1 MMLGYVNN
9 ALKSL
14 KKCRIRAALTSL
26 SVAIGVF
33 SVVIISIISDMG
45 ISSVET
51 TLTEMGMDN
60 LVISG
65 SRTNES
71 GLDGNDLE
79 IIKAQNGVIN
89 AMPLMYKVTTCESNT
104 ASHECMVWGVNED
117 ANEVIELKA
126 IYGRLLNLG
135 DVSQSA
141 RVCIIDKE
149 LAQMS
154 FGRKNVIGKTITV
167 KLSGSYIK
175 YEIVGVV
182 ENGVNMLQSMLGNII
197 PNFIYIPYK
206 SMQAVT
212 NQQYFNEI
220 AVKINGDSQRSA
232 LAIESA
238 LSTVKPDEGAVSVEN
253 LVAQKDMLSSLFDA
267 ISGVLSVIAGVS
279 LIVSG
284 MSIMTIM
291 TVSVNERTKE
301 IGIKKSIGA
310 KNSDIL
316 FEFIFESAIISL
328 GGALAGALL
337 GCTMAALGCI
347 LLETKISIDIGAI
360 IATMAVSVIIGLL
373 FSVFPALK
381 AARLKPVEA
390 LRRD

>member
-197 PNFIYIPYK
+197 PNFIYIPYT
-206 SMQAVT
+206 SMQEVT

>member
-154 FGRKNVIGKTITV
+154 FGRKNVVGKTITV

-197 PNFIYIPYK
+197 PNFIYIPYT
-206 SMQAVT
+206 SMQEVT